1 MLRDRAISTAE
12 KEDELVRNGSVSPDA
27 QDDAKNMTRRVAEV
41 PIEGAKS
48 SGRRRNSRRS
58 RGRST
63 EAVRFFV
70 GKTGDPKPMLDQEVV
85 SEAEGLVIAFKTDGR
100 LFRVEEFTVAQR
112 IERGKVSLEKQ
123 QTTAGQRIST
133 TNAS

>member
-1 MLRDRAISTAE
+1 VI
-12 KEDELVRNGSVSPDA
+12 RNGSVSPDA
-27 QDDAKNMTRRVAEV
+27 QDDAKNMTRPVVEASTD
-41 PIEGAKS
+41 GAKS

-70 GKTGDPKPMLDQEVV
+70 GKTGDPKPMLDQEVA

-123 QTTAGQRIST
+123 QTTASQRIST